1 LILLSVECYKDGFR
15 HASRKVNF
23 FLSLLWRTSEEAQEP
38 LYKFGLISY

>member
-1 LILLSVECYKDGFR
+1 MQVLKYT
-15 HASRKVNF
+15 F